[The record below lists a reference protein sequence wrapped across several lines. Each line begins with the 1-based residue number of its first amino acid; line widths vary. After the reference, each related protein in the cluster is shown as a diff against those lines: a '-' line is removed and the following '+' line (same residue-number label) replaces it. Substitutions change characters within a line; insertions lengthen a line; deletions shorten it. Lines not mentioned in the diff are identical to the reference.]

1 MFKIVL
7 DKVEKSENSN
17 ELKVAR
23 DQKDQSPQP
32 GFDQKPYTV
41 PNK

>member
-7 DKVEKSENSN
+7 DKVEKSGNFN

-32 GFDQKPYTV
+32 GFDQKPV